1 MPYNHIHRGRKG
13 IGQNIITLHDKILA
27 SLDTEETNMNI
38 IKEITASSRRV
49 LFLIERKSKYFLLN
63 KTRMSSHLLNT
74 VLDVFAISRQLKK
87 I

>member
-38 IKEITASSRRV
+38 IKEITASSR
-49 LFLIERKSKYFLLN
+49 
-63 KTRMSSHLLNT
+63 
-74 VLDVFAISRQLKK
+74 
-87 I
+87 

>member
-1 MPYNHIHRGRKG
+1 MPYNHIHRGRQG

-63 KTRMSSHLLNT
+63 KTRMSSHSLNT
-74 VLDVFAISRQLKK
+74 VLDIFAISRQLKK